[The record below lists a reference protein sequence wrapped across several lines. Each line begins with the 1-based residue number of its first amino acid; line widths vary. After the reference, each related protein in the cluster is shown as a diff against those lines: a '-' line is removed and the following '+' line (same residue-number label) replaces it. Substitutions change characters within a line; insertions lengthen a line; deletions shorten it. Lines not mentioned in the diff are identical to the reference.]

1 VQVFHSLAP
10 RWIRRIGL
18 AQDLNSQWSL
28 IRAATATV
36 KDIRTI
42 TLDLDDTLWEIHPV
56 IRRAEQR
63 LYEWLGENYPRI
75 TEMYEPPDLREVRS
89 QVIIEF
95 ADRSHDLTFLRQTVL
110 GRVGVAAGY
119 STDFIDEAFSVFDA
133 ARNDVDIFPEVIPAL
148 EALNENFVVIAVTN
162 GNANLELIGID
173 HLFSDVVT
181 AAMAGAAKPARQVF
195 DMAVQVGGAS
205 AEQTLHVGDH
215 PQYDVDGARG
225 AGLRAAWVNRTARTW
240 PEEFAEPEFE
250 VTHVGELPG
259 LLGVR

>member
-1 VQVFHSLAP
+1 
-10 RWIRRIGL
+10 
-18 AQDLNSQWSL
+18 
-28 IRAATATV
+28 V

-42 TLDLDDTLWEIHPV
+42 TLDLDDTLWEIYPV

-75 TEMYEPPDLREVRS
+75 TEMYEPSDLQEVRS

-119 STDFIDEAFSVFDA
+119 NTDFIDEAFGVFDA

-195 DMAVQVGGAS
+195 DMAVQAGGAS

-225 AGLRAAWVNRTARTW
+225 AGLRTAWVNRTASTW

>member
-1 VQVFHSLAP
+1 V
-10 RWIRRIGL
+10 
-18 AQDLNSQWSL
+18 N
-28 IRAATATV
+28 
-36 KDIRTI
+36 DIRTI

-75 TEMYEPPDLREVRS
+75 TKMYQPTDLSEVRS
-89 QVIIEF
+89 QVISEF
-95 ADRSHDLTFLRQTVL
+95 ADRSHDLTFLRRTVL
-110 GRVGVAAGY
+110 GRVAVASGY
-119 STDFIDEAFSVFDA
+119 STDFVDEAFSVFDA

-162 GNANLELIGID
+162 GNANLASIGID
-173 HLFSDVVT
+173 HLFSDVVN

-215 PQYDVDGARG
+215 PQFDIDGARS
-225 AGLRAAWVNRTARTW
+225 AGLRTAWVNRTASIW
-240 PEEFAEPEFE
+240 PEEFAAPEFE
-250 VTHVGELPG
+250 VTHIGELLG
-259 LLGVR
+259 LLGVE